1 MLICCL
7 TIMTTKYEWYEE
19 EYQEGRET
27 EPEGK
32 SVEISPALWVPWT
45 DKLWSPHLS
54 LRKKSLKSKERVGMN
69 AGLLYWDVS
78 TLRETREI
86 LPWGLGKYYEQAWD
100 KLHILSP
107 GILNWMRSKLPMK
120 GSVLMAPLKILP
132 KPKTHQIMI
141 TRSQKRKT

>member
-1 MLICCL
+1 MDRLLMAISCL

-32 SVEISPALWVPWT
+32 SVEISPAVGVPWT

-86 LPWGLGKYYEQAWD
+86 LPWGLG
-100 KLHILSP
+100 
-107 GILNWMRSKLPMK
+107 
-120 GSVLMAPLKILP
+120 
-132 KPKTHQIMI
+132 
-141 TRSQKRKT
+141 